1 MGSQRVRH
9 DWTAESNSA
18 HNKDFLLLSI
28 FLRTLPQSDFFFL
41 PGSDRLWEIPLC
53 FSDLRLR
60 SFYPCFMHLPNS
72 VDVSVEKCHVFEAP
86 RCSISVTPSL
96 YVCPR
101 LGPISFPALV
111 SASALFLGQIQVI
124 SLWPTPRICQCPQG
138 QLQNLAQLCH
148 VWPLWIPLL
157 SVFMV
162 SAVLECL

>member
-1 MGSQRVRH
+1 MGYSPWDRKESDMTERLRVIQPITR
-9 DWTAESNSA
+9 TFYSCPYFSGP
-18 HNKDFLLLSI
+18 
-28 FLRTLPQSDFFFL
+28 FLRVTFFFL

-148 VWPLWIPLL
+148 V
-157 SVFMV
+157 
-162 SAVLECL
+162 